1 MDQTGIKNWYVLYT
15 KPRHEKKVAERLRGA
30 GYTVYCPLQKVVR
43 KWSDRTKVVE
53 EPLFKGYVF
62 IEIEDHKRDEVFT
75 YPGTVRYLFWLRRP
89 AIVREEEIATIQKWM
104 GHYDHDKLKV
114 TDITP
119 GSYVRITSGK
129 FMNEEGILLDTSNS
143 KALVQLKEL
152 GIQLSLDLNQNE
164 LQALQRPSWKKS
176 QARQS
181 E

>member
-1 MDQTGIKNWYVLYT
+1 MDLTGTQNWYVLYT
-15 KPRHEKKVAERLRGA
+15 KPRHEKKVAERLIVA
-30 GYTVYCPLQKVVR
+30 GYNVYCPLQKVVR

-62 IEIEDHKRDEVFT
+62 IQIEDSKRDEVFT

-104 GHYDHDKLKV
+104 GHYDHDRLKV
-114 TDITP
+114 TDITL

-152 GIQLSLDLNQNE
+152 GIQLSLDLTQNE
-164 LQALQRPSWKKS
+164 LQALQRSS
-176 QARQS
+176 
-181 E
+181 

>member
-1 MDQTGIKNWYVLYT
+1 MDQTGSKNWYVLYT
-15 KPRHEKKVAERLRGA
+15 KPRHEKKVAERLTSA

-62 IEIEDHKRDEVFT
+62 IQIEDHKRDEVFT

-89 AIVREEEIATIQKWM
+89 AIVREEEIATIQKWL
-104 GHYDHDKLKV
+104 GHYDHDRLKV

-119 GSYVRITSGK
+119 GTYVRITSGK

-152 GIQLSLDLNQNE
+152 GIQLSLDLTQNE
-164 LQALQRPSWKKS
+164 LQALQRPS
-176 QARQS
+176 
-181 E
+181 